1 MVDDRVYLELEM
13 DSSLTDVTPASDNER
28 KGWQQEHDDGK
39 GESKQEV
46 VPEEIIWRETIRRE
60 PKVHGCHEEH
70 DAYRGQKSQGRIKSP
85 MATRAGHEEK
95 ARHND
100 EGEIEVAEMGGD
112 VGVSPDEITTA
123 EHIEHG
129 QSYHNG
135 QVETIKAN
143 GGVQ

>member
-28 KGWQQEHDDGK
+28 KGWQQEYDDGK

-60 PKVHGCHEEH
+60 PKVHGCHGEH
-70 DAYRGQKSQGRIKSP
+70 DAYRCQKSQERIKSP
-85 MATRAGHEEK
+85 TAARAGHEEK
-95 ARHND
+95 ARRDD
-100 EGEIEVAEMGGD
+100 EDEIEVAEMGGD
-112 VGVSPDEITTA
+112 VGVSPEKVAIA

-129 QSYHNG
+129 RSHHNG
-135 QVETIKAN
+135 QVEAVKAN
-143 GGVQ
+143 SDVQ